1 MANRRSGISA
11 RLTNSNMKTKKL
23 GGLLLF
29 AIQIVSLSCV
39 AGVRVE
45 NLRCEYCE
53 NPLGIDDPAPRL
65 CWQLK
70 SDERG
75 QRQTAYRI
83 LVASSADSLKQGQGD
98 LWDSGKVES
107 AQNIQ
112 VRYASKPLVARE
124 QCFWQVQSWDKD
136 GKPGEWSPVATW
148 EIGLPA
154 TNDWSDASWIR
165 LAKDTRHSPLT
176 QRPVQ
181 TKGMA
186 KPHLL
191 TAFPSPLFRREFQIK
206 PGVVRARAYV
216 CGIGYN
222 EVYVNGQRCG
232 DAVLD
237 PGQTTYDVR
246 AFYVTHDITESLKPG
261 ANAIGVML
269 GNGFFGQNVGFNS
282 RGLCYDQPALIARIV
297 VDYADGSTQVIGTDS
312 SWKADTG
319 PILFDNV
326 YAGESYDARLE
337 KKNWSRPGFDDSNW
351 MNPTQV
357 ASPTGKLQAEMIP
370 PIRAIKT
377 LPVQKIIAGE
387 DGKWI
392 FDLGQNIAGWA
403 KIQVRA
409 PAGTPLTMKFGET
422 LLPDGKTIDFGTTG
436 FFATGVEQ
444 TEIYVCKGGGVETW
458 SPRFTYHGFRYV
470 EVSGLPK
477 PPDKHFLEGVLV
489 HTDVTPQGSF
499 TCSDE
504 LLNRIYR
511 TSMWTIEDNMHSVM
525 EDCPHRE
532 KCGWLGDAHAT
543 GETTMFNYDMAQ
555 FWTKFVDDIG
565 TTLGRGGATYWGQ
578 TATPGIPC
586 NIAVGKRLCQEA
598 RPDWGAA
605 YVLLPW
611 YLYNFYG
618 DTEVFTRHYEHMKDW
633 INYVK
638 GLREDGIVVR
648 GYGDWC
654 PPGGNT
660 NMECPPP
667 LTSTAFFYGT
677 LNIMENFAKQLGKT
691 EDAATYSKLA
701 EETHAAFNKKFF
713 DAKTGGYGS
722 QTADAV
728 ALRFGIFPDG
738 QGSVVAKSLR
748 NEVVDSHKGHAFVG
762 IHGGKPL
769 YTQLC
774 ENGYEDVAITAM
786 KTNTWPSFAYT
797 LAQGF
802 TTWPEQADEFS
813 PTERITNRSLNH
825 PMQSGFASWFHE
837 SAGGIRPAA
846 PGFKRIELKPHGY
859 TQIAWVKAEH
869 DSLYGPIR
877 SDWRIE
883 NGKFN
888 WQISIPPNTTATIY
902 VPVKEGGAVTESGQP
917 VGAQPGVKFI
927 RNENG
932 RAIYE
937 IESGDFNFQSPL

>member
-1 MANRRSGISA
+1 MN
-11 RLTNSNMKTKKL
+11 
-23 GGLLLF
+23 LLNIRGAVLL
-29 AIQIVSLSCV
+29 ITQLVVLSCS
-39 AGVRVE
+39 AGLQVE
-45 NLRCEYCE
+45 NLRCEYRE
-53 NPLGIDDPAPRL
+53 NPIGIDAKTPRL

-75 QRQTAYRI
+75 QRQTAYRV
-83 LVASSADSLKQGQGD
+83 LVASSADLLTQGQPD
-98 LWDSGKVES
+98 LWDSGKIDS
-107 AQNIQ
+107 DQCLH
-112 VRYASKPLVARE
+112 VRYAGKPLVSRE
-124 QCFWQVQSWDKD
+124 QCFWRVQTWDKD
-136 GKPGEWSPVATW
+136 GVAGKWSPMAMW
-148 EIGLPA
+148 EIGLPE
-154 TNDWSDASWIR
+154 TNDWSAANWIR
-165 LAKDTRHSPLT
+165 LAQDTRHSPLT
-176 QRPVQ
+176 ERPVQ
-181 TKGMA
+181 TKEMKQPRLA
-186 KPHLL
+186 E
-191 TAFPSPLFRREFQIK
+191 AFPSPLFRRDFKIK
-206 PGVVRARAYV
+206 SGVIRARAYV

-246 AFYVTHDITESLKPG
+246 AFYVTHDLTKLLKPG
-261 ANAIGVML
+261 ANAVGIML
-269 GNGFFGQNVGFNS
+269 GNGFFGQNIGFNS
-282 RGLCYDQPALIARIV
+282 AGLCYGQPALIAKIV
-297 VDYADGSTQVIGTDS
+297 VDYADGTTEVINTDQT
-312 SWKADTG
+312 WKADTG

-326 YAGESYDARLE
+326 YAGETYDARLE
-337 KKNWSRPGFDDSNW
+337 KKDWSKPGFDDSKW
-351 MNPTQV
+351 AAAIPVT
-357 ASPTGKLQAEMIP
+357 SPTEKLQAQMIP

-387 DGKWI
+387 NGKWI

-403 KIQVRA
+403 KIHVKA
-409 PAGTPLTMKFGET
+409 PAGTQLTMKFGET
-422 LLPDGKTIDFGTTG
+422 LLPDGKKIDFGTTG
-436 FFATGVEQ
+436 IFATGVEQ
-444 TEIYVCKGGGVETW
+444 TDIYVCKGGGVETW

-470 EVSGLPK
+470 EVAGLSQL
-477 PPDKHFLEGVLV
+477 PDKKSFEGVLV

-543 GETTMFNYDMAQ
+543 GEMTMFNYDMAQ

-565 TTLGRGGATYWGQ
+565 TTLGRGSVTYWGQ
-578 TATPGIPC
+578 KATPGIPC
-586 NIAVGKRLCQEA
+586 NIAIGKRLCQEA

-618 DTEVFTRHYEHMKDW
+618 DTEVFTRHYEHLKDW
-633 INYVK
+633 INYVR

-677 LNIMENFAKQLGKT
+677 LNIMENFAKQLGKSD
-691 EDAATYSKLA
+691 DAAAYSKLA
-701 EETHAAFNKKFF
+701 VETKAAFNKKFF
-713 DAKTGGYGS
+713 DQKTSGYGS

-728 ALRFGIFPDG
+728 ALRFGIEPDG
-738 QGSVVAKSLR
+738 QRSEVAKSLQ
-748 NEVVDSHKGHAFVG
+748 NEIVEQHQGHAFVG

-769 YTQLC
+769 YAQLC
-774 ENGYEDVAITAM
+774 ENGYEDIAVTAM

-797 LAQGF
+797 LAQGY

-813 PTERITNRSLNH
+813 PTERMTSRSLNH

-837 SAGGIRPAA
+837 SVGGIRPDA
-846 PGFKRIELKPHGY
+846 PGFKCVELKPHGY
-859 TQIAWVKAEH
+859 TQVAWAKVEH
-869 DSLYGPIR
+869 DSLYGPIK
-877 SDWRIE
+877 SNWQVKS
-883 NGKFN
+883 GKFN
-888 WQISIPPNTTATIY
+888 WQISIPANTSATIY
-902 VPVKEGGAVTESGQP
+902 VPVKEGGAVTEHGQP
-917 VGAQPGVKFI
+917 AGMCPGLKFL

-932 RAIYE
+932 RAIFE
-937 IESGDFNFQSPL
+937 IVSGKFDFQSSL